1 MRLDN
6 AESNS
11 KSRPLRLAAASM
23 IASGYYGELV
33 ITGEGRKSELVV
45 TGDTSPHWI
54 CWLVSMI
61 LASYIIYE
69 LLVGPASATAQD
81 RGPFAMPGALSEGSS
96 SISQPLLQVLSG
108 SLISDETKHTI
119 EASLAEDSAEG
130 LALSAPEANAYELQ
144 SDGVGETLQ
153 KLPLR
158 CRAHLCLPPQPRG
171 DLISDVCAGEQNEQ
185 TRSLS
190 SVANGLGRWLCRRSF
205 TSGGDP

>member
-1 MRLDN
+1 
-6 AESNS
+6 
-11 KSRPLRLAAASM
+11 M

-45 TGDTSPHWI
+45 TGDISPHWI

-61 LASYIIYE
+61 FASYIIYE

-96 SISQPLLQVLSG
+96 SLSQPLLQVLSG
-108 SLISDETKHTI
+108 ILISDETKHTI
-119 EASLAEDSAEG
+119 EASLTEESAEG
-130 LALSAPEANAYELQ
+130 LALSAPEVIAYEPQ

-158 CRAHLCLPPQPRG
+158 YAV
-171 DLISDVCAGEQNEQ
+171 LICAYRPSQGEI
-185 TRSLS
+185 
-190 SVANGLGRWLCRRSF
+190 
-205 TSGGDP
+205 